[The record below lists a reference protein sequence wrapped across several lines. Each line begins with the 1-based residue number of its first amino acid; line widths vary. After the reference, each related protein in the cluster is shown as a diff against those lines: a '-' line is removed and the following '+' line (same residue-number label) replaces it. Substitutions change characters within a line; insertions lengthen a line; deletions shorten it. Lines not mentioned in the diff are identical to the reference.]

1 MALLHIPS
9 MEDYYLYIEYYR
21 GAYNAFA
28 GGLAAW
34 ITCRVNLILKRGIE
48 KFILDVYIIRL
59 H

>member
-1 MALLHIPS
+1 

-48 KFILDVYIIRL
+48 KFILDVYIIKL